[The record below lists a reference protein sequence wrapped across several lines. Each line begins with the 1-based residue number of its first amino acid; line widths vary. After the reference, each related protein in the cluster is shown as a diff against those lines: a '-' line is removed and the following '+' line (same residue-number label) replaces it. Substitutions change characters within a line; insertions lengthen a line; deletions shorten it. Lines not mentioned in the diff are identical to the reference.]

1 MVEVTRSYTHI
12 PIERSCS
19 FTILSLICFAT
30 LADFR
35 GKVVKQ
41 RKNMCRVCPIQQYGS
56 IFFHLIFTLRTKKNK
71 KMYHKY

>member
-1 MVEVTRSYTHI
+1 MVEVTTSYTHI
-12 PIERSCS
+12 PIEQSCS

-41 RKNMCRVCPIQQYGS
+41 KYRKYGS
-56 IFFHLIFTLRTKKNK
+56 IFFHHIFTLRTKKNK
-71 KMYHKY
+71 KMYHKKY